1 MLSTSKVVNS
11 VIYDWI
17 KPHHRSL
24 IYSIFR
30 IIIRTVILF
39 SLSTSFVKGNQFWK
53 SFHGAENFILDFGI
67 RVRWEEIFVSKDD
80 FDIEHMIMPGWIE
93 I

>member
-1 MLSTSKVVNS
+1 
-11 VIYDWI
+11 
-17 KPHHRSL
+17 
-24 IYSIFR
+24 
-30 IIIRTVILF
+30 
-39 SLSTSFVKGNQFWK
+39 VKGNQFWK